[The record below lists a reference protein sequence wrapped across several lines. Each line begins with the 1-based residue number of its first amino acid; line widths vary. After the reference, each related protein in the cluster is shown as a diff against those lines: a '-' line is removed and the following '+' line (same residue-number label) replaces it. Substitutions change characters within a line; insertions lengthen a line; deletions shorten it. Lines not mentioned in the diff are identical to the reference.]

1 MESKKVLDTIKGAV
15 YAHTGLMYEVLEQ
28 LWKHPETGYREKETH
43 AYLLKKYRELGYEP
57 TVFGDIPGFYMDI
70 ETGRPGPR
78 VLVMGE
84 MDALLLEA
92 HPAHCP
98 ETGAVHACGHNA
110 QSAAL
115 IGLAAALKTPGILDG
130 LCGSIRIMAVP
141 AEEMIEVNFRNEL
154 RKKGIIHYLGGKTEL
169 IYRGYMDGCDMAI
182 LVHTLTMNKRGIRLS
197 RGSNGCIVKHINY
210 YGKAAHAGNAP
221 DKGVNALY
229 AANLGMQAVNAL
241 RETFLDYEHL
251 RFHPIITE
259 GGDSVSSIPWHVGM
273 DSFVRGASVGAMK
286 KYNASINRALSAS
299 AAALGARVVIDDIP
313 GYTPLHTD
321 EILRRIAKETVLEE
335 FGEECL
341 DDSDFWSGGCTDLGD
356 VSSIMPCIQPYTSG
370 ASGLGHG
377 ADYYIASPEEAT
389 CQSAHFQL
397 AMLVKLLEN
406 DAERAYEVIRNSHP
420 AFSSRE
426 EFLDYLNQMTKTY
439 DAVKYRE
446 DGSVELHF
454 VCNNP

>member
-1 MESKKVLDTIKGAV
+1 MENSKEINIIKGAV

-43 AYLLKKYRELGYEP
+43 GYLLQKYRELGYEP
-57 TVFGDIPGFYMDI
+57 IEFGDIPGFYIDI

-92 HPAHCP
+92 HPAHYP
-98 ETGAVHACGHNA
+98 ETGAVHACGHHA

-115 IGLAAALKTPGILDG
+115 VGLAAALKTPGILDG
-130 LCGSIRIMAVP
+130 LSGSIRLMAVP
-141 AEEMIEVNFRNEL
+141 AEELIEVNFRKEL
-154 RKKGIIHYLGGKTEL
+154 RRQGVIHYLGGKTEL
-169 IYRGYMDGCDMAI
+169 ISRGFMDNCDMAI
-182 LVHTLTMNKRGIRLS
+182 LVHTLTMNKRGIRLC
-197 RGSNGCIVKHINY
+197 RGSNGCIVKTIHY
-210 YGKAAHAGNAP
+210 YGKAAHAGSAP
-221 DKGVNALY
+221 EKGVNALY
-229 AANLGMQAVNAL
+229 AANLGIQAVNAL
-241 RETFLDYEHL
+241 RETFLDNEHL

-259 GGDSVSSIPWHVGM
+259 GGDSVSSIPWRVSL
-273 DSFVRGASVGAMK
+273 DSFVRGASVDSMK
-286 KYNASINRALSAS
+286 KYNVSINRALSA
-299 AAALGARVVIDDIP
+299 AGAALGARVVIEDLP

-321 EILRRIAKETVLEE
+321 PTLRSIAKEVVLEE
-335 FGEECL
+335 FGEDCL

-356 VSSIMPCIQPYTSG
+356 ISSIMPCIQPYSSG
-370 ASGLGHG
+370 ASGLAHG
-377 ADYYIASPEEAT
+377 ADYSIASPEEAT
-389 CQSAHFQL
+389 CQSAQLQL

-406 DAERAYEVIRNSHP
+406 GAERAYEVIRNSHP